1 MFPDAYTTAEVDYGW
16 KKTKQNG
23 GKGIEIVSDEMAQFE
38 LTGVETTSKAATN
51 SKGNFFITLCSVL
64 HEQGHLARVR
74 LKPWLNGLAMSTQVL
89 DLRFVWPPTCI
100 NLRRLALTSSSS
112 NLDASKRKFFY
123 CLATQRK
130 STQVDR
136 K

>member
-100 NLRRLALTSSSS
+100 DLRRLALT
-112 NLDASKRKFFY
+112 LVELKFGRK
-123 CLATQRK
+123 
-130 STQVDR
+130 
-136 K
+136 